1 MLKKLNDWRFKNWS
15 KSRRKGQLRYIVRT
29 TFTISFAIVFGR
41 FLGVLLF
48 TNQSQW
54 GEFLL
59 ELPVLV
65 SSTFV
70 FGLLVN
76 FFGWVLM
83 ESWYE
88 KEKSKRENK

>member
-1 MLKKLNDWRFKNWS
+1 M
-15 KSRRKGQLRYIVRT
+15 
-29 TFTISFAIVFGR
+29 
-41 FLGVLLF
+41 LF

>member
-1 MLKKLNDWRFKNWS
+1 MLKKWNDWRFKNWS
-15 KSRRKGQLRYIVRT
+15 KSRRKGQLRYIVT
-29 TFTISFAIVFGR
+29 STFTICLAVVFGR
-41 FLGVLLF
+41 FLGVFLF
-48 TNQSQW
+48 TNQNQW
-54 GEFLL
+54 GEFLF

-88 KEKSKRENK
+88 KEKNKRENT